1 MSGLLCCSRLGY
13 ITKPGIG
20 LVKSKIK
27 NGKPPHPDDRDVC
40 ALFELS
46 GSTGVSVGVSVYL
59 CGAELDLGEK
69 APFSS
74 AFCKSSEFPNS
85 IKSQNHVIWLI
96 TARDYFIIDAS
107 DQEGIDKPNIR
118 ILARRGGFKR
128 IPGIIY
134 EETPKSYVGH
144 DVIVSYILKRKN
156 KSYRGFLENN
166 REMIMS
172 SIFSGEGHDLERYW
186 TFNFLREAE
195 TILNKSD
202 YTRLRTKEN
211 YWVLILVP
219 TPGVLNSGAQTLL
232 LVEKERQGEGLKA
245 YWEKLIKD
253 YNVHNVDYY
262 YESNEELAY
271 IIRKLIRKNEV
282 LQEGISELRNE
293 NLILNNRIDN
303 LERIICREKYN
314 YPVYSASEEFIGET
328 KLDYEFIHDWYG
340 KDIKIRPCPDELL
353 IPWWYK

>member
-1 MSGLLCCSRLGY
+1 MSER
-13 ITKPGIG
+13 IKHRKGIG
-20 LVKSKIK
+20 K
-27 NGKPPHPDDRDVC
+27 G
-40 ALFELS
+40 
-46 GSTGVSVGVSVYL
+46 GVNL
-59 CGAELDLGEK
+59 RHK
-69 APFSS
+69 F
-74 AFCKSSEFPNS
+74 F
-85 IKSQNHVIWLI
+85 
-96 TARDYFIIDAS
+96 RDYVR
-107 DQEGIDKPNIR
+107 GIDKPNIR

-202 YTRLRTKEN
+202 YTRLRTK
-211 YWVLILVP
+211 
-219 TPGVLNSGAQTLL
+219 
-232 LVEKERQGEGLKA
+232 VEKERQGEGLKA